1 MRLFSLDPCDQ
12 YVTFVIAKII
22 DQAQHITPRFQK
34 CHTFMSVMNLCESFP
49 YVKMLCVYIKDQ
61 HNTVETLY

>member
-12 YVTFVIAKII
+12 YVTFVVAKII

-34 CHTFMSVMNLCESFP
+34 CHTSMSVTDLCESLP
-49 YVKMLCVYIKDQ
+49 PVKMLYVYIKDQ
-61 HNTVETLY
+61 HNTVGTLC